1 MVIDKHLLFRSVF
14 SIFRIKFVAM
24 KNLFAQFFLVS
35 SVFVGWLFLS
45 SWSGG
50 PVQECKNDSLA
61 IIRVIKPVN
70 ELFKVKPAVF
80 VSTGFGKIDEVK
92 VSDADYGNGDRV
104 LKQTL
109 TDFLS
114 NGYTIQTATETAQSG
129 MQLNTYYLKKK
140 II

>member
-1 MVIDKHLLFRSVF
+1 
-14 SIFRIKFVAM
+14 M

>member
-1 MVIDKHLLFRSVF
+1 
-14 SIFRIKFVAM
+14 M
-24 KNLFAQFFLVS
+24 KNLLPKAFILF
-35 SVFVGWLFLS
+35 SVFAGWIFLS
-45 SWSGG
+45 SFSGG
-50 PVQECKNDSLA
+50 PIQESKSDSLA
-61 IIRVIKPVN
+61 IIRVVQPVN
-70 ELFKVKPAVF
+70 ELFKTKPAVF

-92 VSDADYGNGDRV
+92 ISDADYGNGDLV

-140 II
+140 VI